1 MKEYFINTLQLDE
14 EFIDFFMVK
23 SIGVKVGANKKNYLD
38 VTLGD
43 STGEINGKK
52 WDVSDEELKN
62 LSAISEGDIVKIKA
76 LVNEWNGIKQLRIAR
91 IRRAVPQDNVNMPVF
106 VKAATEDPKEMYSYI
121 LRRAQAIKD
130 EGLRKV
136 AVSALED
143 NRERLLYYPAAMRN
157 HHAELGGLLY
167 HIRRMLTMGLKA
179 CQVYTNLDK
188 DWVVC
193 GVIMHDME
201 KLNELKASELGIS
214 SGYSMKGN
222 LLGHLVMGAVELK
235 DRAEKAGL
243 SEEKTVMLQHMIISH
258 HYEPEFGSPIR
269 PLFPEAELLHY
280 LDMID
285 AKMFDFEAA
294 IATAEPGTFTERV
307 RTLDGRMLYKPTFEP
322 QNCEDKKQP

>member
-1 MKEYFINTLQLDE
+1 MKEYFVNTLQLDE

-23 SIGVKVGANKKNYLD
+23 AIGVKVGANKKNYLD

-62 LSAISEGDIVKIKA
+62 LSAIKEGDVVKIKA

-91 IRRAVPQDNVNMPVF
+91 IRKASAQDNVNMPDF
-106 VKAATEDPKEMYSYI
+106 VKAAPEDPKEMFDYVMG
-121 LRRAQAIKD
+121 RAQAIKD

-143 NRERLLYYPAAMRN
+143 NRQRLLYYPGAMRN
-157 HHAELGGLLY
+157 HHAELAGLLY

-193 GVIMHDME
+193 GVVMHDME
-201 KLNELKASELGIS
+201 KLNELKANEMGIS
-214 SGYSMKGN
+214 SGYSAKGN

-235 DRAEKAGL
+235 ERAEKAGL

-280 LDMID
+280 LDMLD
-285 AKMFDFEAA
+285 AKMYDFEAA
-294 IATAEPGTFTERV
+294 LQTAEPGTFTERV
-307 RTLDGRMLYKPTFEP
+307 RTLDGRMLYRPTFEP
-322 QNCEDKKQP
+322 LNSEDKK

>member
-1 MKEYFINTLQLDE
+1 MKEYFVNTLQLDE

-23 SIGVKVGANKKNYLD
+23 AIGVKVGANKKNYLD

-62 LSAISEGDIVKIKA
+62 LSAIREGDVVKIKA

-91 IRRAVPQDNVNMPVF
+91 IRKASAQDNVNMPDF
-106 VKAATEDPKEMYSYI
+106 VKAAPEDPKEMFDYVMS
-121 LRRAQAIKD
+121 RAQAIKD

-143 NRERLLYYPAAMRN
+143 NRERLLYYPGAMRN
-157 HHAELGGLLY
+157 HHAELAGLLY

-193 GVIMHDME
+193 GVVMHDME
-201 KLNELKASELGIS
+201 KLNELKANEMGIS
-214 SGYSMKGN
+214 SGYSAKGN

-235 DRAEKAGL
+235 ERAEKAGL

-280 LDMID
+280 LDMLD
-285 AKMFDFEAA
+285 AKMYDFEAA
-294 IATAEPGTFTERV
+294 LQTAEPGTFTERV
-307 RTLDGRMLYKPTFEP
+307 RTLDGRMLYRPTFEP
-322 QNCEDKKQP
+322 LNSEDKK

>member
-23 SIGVKVGANKKNYLD
+23 AIGVKVGANKKNYLD

-62 LSAISEGDIVKIKA
+62 LSAIKEGDVVKIKA

-91 IRRAVPQDNVNMPVF
+91 IRKASAQDNVNMPDF
-106 VKAATEDPKEMYSYI
+106 VKAAPEDPKEMFDYVMG
-121 LRRAQAIKD
+121 RAQAIKD

-143 NRERLLYYPAAMRN
+143 NRQRLLYYPGAMRN
-157 HHAELGGLLY
+157 HHAELAGLLY

-193 GVIMHDME
+193 GVVMHDME
-201 KLNELKASELGIS
+201 KLNELKANEMGIS
-214 SGYSMKGN
+214 SGYSAKGN

-235 DRAEKAGL
+235 SRAEKAGL

-280 LDMID
+280 LDMLD
-285 AKMFDFEAA
+285 AKMYDFEAA
-294 IATAEPGTFTERV
+294 LQTAEPGTFTERV
-307 RTLDGRMLYKPTFEP
+307 RTLDGRMLYRPTFEP
-322 QNCEDKKQP
+322 LNSEDKK

>member
-1 MKEYFINTLQLDE
+1 MKEYLVNTLQIDE

-23 SIGVKVGANKKNYLD
+23 TIGIKVGSNKKNYLD

-43 STGEINGKK
+43 FTGEINGKK
-52 WDVSDEELKN
+52 WDVSDEEIPTLNNIK
-62 LSAISEGDIVKIKA
+62 EGDIVKVKA

-91 IRRAVPQDNVNMPVF
+91 IRKAAPTDDLNMADY
-106 VKAATEDPKEMYSYI
+106 VKAAPEDPAEMYKYI
-121 LRRAQAIKD
+121 HDRAGAIKD
-130 EGLRKV
+130 EGLRRL
-136 AVSALED
+136 AVSSLED

-179 CQVYTNLDK
+179 CQVYTGLDK

-201 KLNELKASELGIS
+201 KLNELNANELGIT
-214 SGYSMKGN
+214 SGYSVKGN
-222 LLGHLVMGAVELK
+222 MLGHLVMGAIELK
-235 DRAEKAGL
+235 ERAAKAGL
-243 SEEKTVMLQHMIISH
+243 SEEKTVMLQHMILSH
-258 HYEPEFGSPIR
+258 HYEPEFGSPVK

-280 LDMID
+280 LDMLD

-294 IATAEPGTFTERV
+294 LENAEPGTFTERV
-307 RTLDGRMLYKPTFEP
+307 RTLDGRMLYTPTFERL
-322 QNCEDKKQP
+322 NTEKNK

>member
-1 MKEYFINTLQLDE
+1 MKEYFINTLQIDE

-23 SIGVKVGANKKNYLD
+23 AIGVKVGSNKKNYLD

-62 LSAISEGDIVKIKA
+62 LSAIKEGDIVKIKA

-91 IRRAVPQDNVNMPVF
+91 IRRAVPSDDVNMPDF
-106 VKAATEDPKEMYSYI
+106 VKAAPEDPKEMFDYVMG
-121 LRRAQAIKD
+121 RAQAIKD
-130 EGLRKV
+130 EDLRKV

-143 NRERLLYYPAAMRN
+143 NRERLLYYPGAMRN

-214 SGYSMKGN
+214 SGYSVKGN
-222 LLGHLVMGAVELK
+222 MLGHLVMGAVELK
-235 DRAEKAGL
+235 ARAEAAGL

-280 LDMID
+280 LDMLD
-285 AKMFDFEAA
+285 AKMYDFEAA
-294 IATAEPGTFTERV
+294 LQTAEPGTFTERV
-307 RTLDGRMLYKPTFEP
+307 RTLDGRMLYRPTFEP
-322 QNCEDKKQP
+322 LNSEDKK